1 MFQKLI
7 HFIKY
12 HNAFTIIFMMVFSVF
27 GISYAASPAVRDSVY
42 SSKEKVISVDNS
54 LIVSAGLDDFSFN
67 LRINSITD
75 DEKNYYVAYSY
86 QTLVIEDSAWQNKEI
101 EKIFTVSKEA
111 LDGKDLGLYA
121 AEELGE
127 NLDYER
133 SYLKRVQKLEK
144 EKGQSR
150 KAVAVEY
157 SGLIGKLLRG
167 KIIDGYSPV
176 ITPEVVVVEETPTP
190 EPVASPVISDTTAE
204 STTSVPSSTPTL
216 PIPSPTPSVGGTEPS
231 ILDLP
236 TASSSD
242 AGQIGTTPTPSDTPE
257 PTPEITPIPE
267 PTPTPIPIP
276 TPTPTPLDTP
286 EPTPEITPTPT
297 PEPTPEPTP

>member
-1 MFQKLI
+1 
-7 HFIKY
+7 
-12 HNAFTIIFMMVFSVF
+12 MVFF
-27 GISYAASPAVRDSVY
+27 GFGMSYAASPAVRDGVY
-42 SSKEKVISVDNS
+42 SSKETVVSVDNS
-54 LIVSAGLDDFSFN
+54 AIVSAGLDDFSFN

-86 QTLVIEDSAWQNKEI
+86 QTLVIEDGAWQNKEI

-190 EPVASPVISDTTAE
+190 EPVASPIILDITAE
-204 STTSVPSSTPTL
+204 ASTGV
-216 PIPSPTPSVGGTEPS
+216 PSPTPTSEP
-231 ILDLP
+231 
-236 TASSSD
+236 
-242 AGQIGTTPTPSDTPE
+242 TPTSSPAVSESPAPSPSTTPE
-257 PTPEITPIPE
+257 PTPEATA
-267 PTPTPIPIP
+267 
-276 TPTPTPLDTP
+276 TP
-286 EPTPEITPTPT
+286 EPTLTPEPTPTPT
-297 PEPTPEPTP
+297 PEPTPVE